1 MALFFRGVSVN
12 STLVRCGRFACEA
25 TRRKAAEGEEIFP
38 FPIPRDSSVEVNFDL
53 FNLGGIHFESEIDSD
68 EQQAG

>member
-1 MALFFRGVSVN
+1 MTLFFRGVSVN
-12 STLVRCGRFACEA
+12 STVVRCGRFACEA
-25 TRRKAAEGEEIFP
+25 TLRKAAEGESFP
-38 FPIPRDSSVEVNFDL
+38 LPIPRDASVEVNFDL